1 MLFLWRRPGRLRGGL
16 AAGFRA
22 YGCLGLPR
30 LRVAAPSIEEV
41 QLRHLDWRGKVIYD
55 VGANVGVFSLF
66 FARESGEKGQVI
78 AFEPVVSNYRVLR
91 ENLRLNGIANVRA
104 IPLALGARSDTR
116 PVYRTAGESGTA
128 SLIFSSALDSRYR
141 PGEDVRVEPLDLAVH
156 EHDLPTPHFIKI
168 DVEGAELDVLAG
180 AERLLAAT
188 RPDLWIELHG
198 AGVVQKAEN
207 ARLVAQA
214 LFALGYQIFHVETAT
229 EVPCTGAPPGT
240 GHIFCRQ
247 RGEGAAAHAAGVA

>member
-1 MLFLWRRPGRLRGGL
+1 MRFLWRRPGRLRGGL

-22 YGCLGLPR
+22 QGCLGLPR

-41 QLRHLDWRGKVIYD
+41 QLRRLNWQGKVIYD

-66 FARESGEKGQVI
+66 FARESGDKGEVI
-78 AFEPVVSNYRVLR
+78 AFEPVASNYRVLC

-104 IPLALGARSDTR
+104 IPLALGARAETR

-128 SLIFSSALDSRYR
+128 SVMFSSALDSRYR
-141 PGEDVRVEPLDLAVH
+141 QGEEVRVEPLDQAVR
-156 EHDLPTPHFIKI
+156 EHDLPAPHFIKI
-168 DVEGAELDVLAG
+168 DVEGAEAEVLAG

-198 AGVVQKAEN
+198 TGVIQKADN

-229 EVPCTGAPPGT
+229 EVPHRGAPPGT

-247 RGEGAAAHAAGVA
+247 PSAGAAARAAGV